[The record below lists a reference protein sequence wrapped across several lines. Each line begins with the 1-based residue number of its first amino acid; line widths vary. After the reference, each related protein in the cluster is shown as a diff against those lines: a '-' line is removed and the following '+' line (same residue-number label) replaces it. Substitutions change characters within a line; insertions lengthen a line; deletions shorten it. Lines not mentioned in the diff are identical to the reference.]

1 MRFFFAGIFI
11 FLCSFSGLS
20 QDAASFIKEG
30 ERLEAVPN
38 EKGAFEKFKLALVHD
53 PENVY
58 VLTKCSELC
67 SRIGNR
73 ETNPDNRDAYYAAAL
88 SYSKKALALAPQN
101 DEANVSMAIALGRI
115 ALLKAGKE
123 KITAVKDIK
132 HYADFAIKYNRQN
145 FKAWHILGK
154 WNYEVSNL
162 NTIERAATKVFYGG
176 LPNSSFKKAIE
187 AYEMAKKLKPDFIL
201 NYLELAKAYQ
211 KNNQKNVAI
220 AQLKTLLLLP
230 NKTEDDP
237 RIKTEARSLLAKWD

>member
-1 MRFFFAGIFI
+1 MKGFLVCIFI
-11 FLCSFSGLS
+11 FLCSLPNFA
-20 QDAASFIKEG
+20 QDAATFIKEA
-30 ERLEAVPN
+30 EHLEALPN

-53 PENVY
+53 PGNVY

-73 ETNPDNRDAYYAAAL
+73 ETNTDNRDAYYAAAI

-115 ALLKAGKE
+115 ALLKSGKE

-145 FKAWHILGK
+145 FKAWHVLGK

-162 NTIERAATKVFYGG
+162 NAIERAAIKVFYGG
-176 LPNSSFKKAIE
+176 LPDASFKKAIE
-187 AYEMAKKLKPDFIL
+187 AYDMAKKIKPDFVL
-201 NYLELAKAYQ
+201 NYLELAKAYH
-211 KNNQKNVAI
+211 KNNQKDMAI
-220 AQLKTLLLLP
+220 ANLKALLLLP
-230 NKTEDDP
+230 NKTEDDA
-237 RIKTEARSLLAKWD
+237 RIKTEARNLLAKWS

>member
-53 PENVY
+53 PGNVY

-67 SRIGNR
+67 SRIG
-73 ETNPDNRDAYYAAAL
+73 NRDAYYAAAL

>member
-1 MRFFFAGIFI
+1 MKGFLVCIFI
-11 FLCSFSGLS
+11 FLCSLPNFA
-20 QDAASFIKEG
+20 QDAATFIKEA
-30 ERLEAVPN
+30 EHLEALPN

-53 PENVY
+53 PGNVY

-73 ETNPDNRDAYYAAAL
+73 ETNTDNRDAYYAAAI

-115 ALLKAGKE
+115 ALLKSGKE

-145 FKAWHILGK
+145 FKAWHVLGK

-162 NTIERAATKVFYGG
+162 NAIERAAIKVFYGG
-176 LPNSSFKKAIE
+176 LPNASFKKAIE
-187 AYEMAKKLKPDFIL
+187 AYDMAKKIKPDFVL
-201 NYLELAKAYQ
+201 NYLELAKAYH
-211 KNNQKNVAI
+211 KNNQKDMAI
-220 AQLKTLLLLP
+220 ANLKALLLLP
-230 NKTEDDP
+230 NKTEDDA
-237 RIKTEARSLLAKWD
+237 RIKTEARNLLAKWS